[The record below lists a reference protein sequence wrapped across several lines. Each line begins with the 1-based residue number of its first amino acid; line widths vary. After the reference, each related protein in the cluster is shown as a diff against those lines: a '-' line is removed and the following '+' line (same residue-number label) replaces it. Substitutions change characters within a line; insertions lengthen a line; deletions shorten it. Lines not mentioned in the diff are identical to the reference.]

1 MRGCLPVGRSNQES
15 VLFGT
20 GTEVFQWISVAA
32 FGKPGGEGKFGQF
45 GKGRGVECSSVGHGG
60 KGRGA
65 ERNPDRGQ
73 HVRGRRFCRFCD
85 SVTPS
90 VEGEEEPYCIEC
102 IAFLLSC

>member
-20 GTEVFQWISVAA
+20 GTEVFQRISVAA
-32 FGKPGGEGKFGQF
+32 FGKPGGGGKFGQF

-73 HVRGRRFCRFCD
+73 HVKGSRFCIGI
-85 SVTPS
+85 V
-90 VEGEEEPYCIEC
+90 
-102 IAFLLSC
+102 L

>member
-32 FGKPGGEGKFGQF
+32 FGKTGGGGKFGQF

-73 HVRGRRFCRFCD
+73 HVKGRGFC
-85 SVTPS
+85 SVLIANCS
-90 VEGEEEPYCIEC
+90 DRSQEEEPY
-102 IAFLLSC
+102 